1 MRRIRLVGSL
11 IIGALAVPAQA
22 EIFAG
27 TAEVRD
33 GDSLV
38 IDGRQIRL
46 FGIDAPEL
54 AQTCQTDGKEW
65 PCGEEAKLN
74 LKSLV
79 EGKRVECSS
88 DAVDIHGR
96 HLSVCNTLG
105 SSLNAT
111 MVEYGWAVA
120 YREYSSDYVA
130 IETRA
135 KADRAGIWSSTFV
148 TPSEFRHGPEI
159 AAENREQ
166 RLTAQRRPQAQQAKS
181 YGCTIK
187 GNRNRK
193 GQWIYHLPG
202 MPYYDVTRPEEI
214 FCSEAEARA
223 AGYRRAIVR

>member
-1 MRRIRLVGSL
+1 MRSIRLVGSL

-22 EIFAG
+22 EMFAG
-27 TAEVRD
+27 TAEVKD

-38 IDGRQIRL
+38 VDGRQVRL

-54 AQTCQTDGKEW
+54 VQTCQTDGKEW
-65 PCGEEAKLN
+65 SCGEEAKLN
-74 LKSLV
+74 LKTLV

-88 DAVDIHGR
+88 NAVDIHGR
-96 HLSVCNTLG
+96 HLSVCSIG
-105 SSLNAT
+105 DSSLNAT

-120 YREYSSDYVA
+120 YRDYSSDYVA
-130 IETRA
+130 NETRA
-135 KADRAGIWSSTFV
+135 KANRTGIWSSTFV
-148 TPSEFRHGPEI
+148 APSEFRHGPEI
-159 AAENREQ
+159 AAEIRQQ
-166 RLTAQRRPQAQQAKS
+166 RSTPQRGQQAQQTKS
-181 YGCTIK
+181 YGCAIK

-202 MPYYDVTRPEEI
+202 MPYYNVTRAEEM

>member
-1 MRRIRLVGSL
+1 MRSIRLVGSL

-22 EIFAG
+22 EMFAG
-27 TAEVRD
+27 TAEIKD

-38 IDGRQIRL
+38 VEGRQVRL

-54 AQTCQTDGKEW
+54 AQTCQTDGKDW
-65 PCGEEAKLN
+65 QCGEEAKLN
-74 LKSLV
+74 LKALA

-88 DAVDIHGR
+88 NAVDIHGR
-96 HLSVCNTLG
+96 HLSVCSIGG

-120 YREYSSDYVA
+120 YRDYSSDYTA
-130 IETRA
+130 NETRA
-135 KADRAGIWSSTFV
+135 KASRAGIWSSTFV

-159 AAENREQ
+159 AAENRQQ
-166 RLTAQRRPQAQQAKS
+166 RSTAQRRPQAQQTTS
-181 YGCTIK
+181 YGCAIK

-202 MPYYDVTRPEEI
+202 MPYYNVTRAEEM
-214 FCSEAEARA
+214 FCSETEARA